1 MKINSLKFKEITS
14 LVNNKELSL
23 DLFDHSQRLF
33 QDDPKTTLKTT
44 RNFDRYHP
52 TATKIKQKSRSRAL
66 EDHNHNDHSKPHTRP
81 PKEEQPSEDILYH
94 LQESLLAYMEC
105 ISSEERRSIGKELE
119 IVRGALADGGRGAG
133 RGCLA
138 RLESLESAL
147 GKQIR
152 NRILHLVFYL
162 LANELRSQAG

>member
-1 MKINSLKFKEITS
+1 MKINSLKFSEITS

-44 RNFDRYHP
+44 RNFDRYHL
-52 TATKIKQKSRSRAL
+52 TTTKNNQKSRSRAL
-66 EDHNHNDHSKPHTRP
+66 EDQTHNHSPPTRQ

-119 IVRGALADGGRGAG
+119 IMRGALAEGGRGGG
-133 RGCLA
+133 RGSLA

-162 LANELRSQAG
+162 LAN